1 MATYG
6 STLNATIESPDLTG
20 NWADS
25 SRYLKLTN
33 VDNVNKIANW
43 ERVDADGTVTSTH
56 GLRIHWDSTNNEN
69 VLYVNDDDN
78 TSDPARFSHG
88 TSAPNASSRVES
100 GSIISNDVIYQW
112 DNVATVEADPDAI
125 WTVTNDHL
133 WSVGSS
139 GGNNPGPL
147 SNNPKIEN
155 IVITKLS
162 DTSLTVSFDW
172 ENLDS
177 FTLTNSRGGV
187 VQTGNGG
194 LSGSSGTV
202 NTTFLPSISCQE
214 GDLCWVHGMYSNN
227 TLEHHPTEYG
237 SQSNPYLF
245 KVVNFST
252 SGTALTLS
260 TFLAGATSLN
270 NDADLRVWDF
280 SNDSWDRYGYINYD
294 GTLQT
299 VTIDP
304 FERGKAYYVV
314 DRSTGNDYGTRYT
327 TPGGRKTRGRTFW

>member
-1 MATYG
+1 MGGTTSSVWYEAINVSNGQTYPTYG
-6 STLNATIESPDLTG
+6 MEIRCDTSNSKNYIYI
-20 NWADS
+20 DS
-25 SRYLKLTN
+25 
-33 VDNVNKIANW
+33 
-43 ERVDADGTVTSTH
+43 
-56 GLRIHWDSTNNEN
+56 
-69 VLYVNDDDN
+69 DDN
-78 TSDPARFSHG
+78 TSHPNQVSVKPPNGTHG
-88 TSAPNASSRVES
+88 ALASFVEVEVGDEVKFYKS
-100 GSIISNDVIYQW
+100 VAEGSTLQQ
-112 DNVATVEADPDAI
+112 T
-125 WTVTNDHL
+125 WTVDAGRLFTF
-133 WSVGSS
+133 SSGS

-155 IVITKLS
+155 IVITKSS

-227 TLEHHPTEYG
+227 TLEHHPSEYG

-252 SGTALTLS
+252 LGTALTLS

-280 SNDSWDRYGYINYD
+280 SVDSWSRYGYINYD